1 MKLRGWLTV
10 ATIGAVVTVSDVTQR
25 VVIATFVKVFPSR
38 RQAVLAWWQRCM
50 ARAMVGSVRIVGGGT
65 FRPLPTIPSE
75 SGILVL
81 MNHQS
86 LLDIPL
92 ANLMFEDGCPCIVT
106 RKRYARGVPLISH
119 MTRLYGYPLVDPNA
133 PVKTHVKM
141 LRNVARTSESP
152 VLVYPEGTRSRNGE
166 LLPFRKGALN
176 ILLRH
181 RTWKVYLA
189 VADGVLPCGEL
200 ATMLRGVDAVDCQ
213 VRVIGPFDT
222 PEDAGDIPAWSEEMQ
237 NHMREG
243 LRALRAATS
252 P

>member
-1 MKLRGWLTV
+1 MKLRGWLTI

-92 ANLMFEDGCPCIVT
+92 
-106 RKRYARGVPLISH
+106 ISH

-141 LRNVARTSESP
+141 LRNVVRTSESS

-222 PEDAGDIPAWSEEMQ
+222 PEDAGDIPSWSEEMQ